1 MVCNIFIYMVNKMVN
16 LELARKYLVEDLK
29 VYSAIDITL
38 YCKAVNTLLDE
49 IERLTKENQTL
60 KDTLKVK
67 PKEKIVYRKR

>member
-1 MVCNIFIYMVNKMVN
+1 MVRNIFTYMTNKMVN

-29 VYSAIDITL
+29 KYSAVDIIL